1 MVKLLNHINTYQ
13 SEADYQN
20 DKSKN
25 FPNIS
30 YIQGSDEV
38 KWNKYDPYPRVIA
51 KYKFKVNSSKNCL
64 LSDEQVILKLN
75 RNFYCSNV
83 ISKENEHIINKQY
96 GSLRITYNKET
107 NEISSIWNE
116 HYPIDLC
123 VDELLRTKMNEIME
137 LN

>member
-1 MVKLLNHINTYQ
+1 MLGLFKRKEKEISKLEKIEERLHDELGIDLLNVN
-13 SEADYQN
+13 
-20 DKSKN
+20 
-25 FPNIS
+25 
-30 YIQGSDEV
+30 
-38 KWNKYDPYPRVIA
+38 PRVTA

-64 LSDEQVILKLN
+64 LSDEQVQKEGVSNQIN
-75 RNFYCSNV
+75 SNV
-83 ISKENEHIINKQY
+83 ISKENDHIINKQY

-123 VDELLRTKMNEIME
+123 INELLRTKMNEIME

>member
-1 MVKLLNHINTYQ
+1 MLGLFKRKEKEISKLEKIEERLHDELGIDLLNVN
-13 SEADYQN
+13 
-20 DKSKN
+20 
-25 FPNIS
+25 
-30 YIQGSDEV
+30 
-38 KWNKYDPYPRVIA
+38 PRVIA
-51 KYKFKVNSSKNCL
+51 KYKFKVNPSKNSL

-83 ISKENEHIINKQY
+83 ISKENDHIINKQY
-96 GSLRITYNKET
+96 GSLRITYNKEK

-123 VDELLRTKMNEIME
+123 INELLRTKMNEIME

>member
-1 MVKLLNHINTYQ
+1 MLELFKKKEKEVSNFERIKERLHDELGIDLLNVN
-13 SEADYQN
+13 
-20 DKSKN
+20 
-25 FPNIS
+25 
-30 YIQGSDEV
+30 
-38 KWNKYDPYPRVIA
+38 PRVIA

-83 ISKENEHIINKQY
+83 ISKENDHIINKQY
-96 GSLRITYNKET
+96 GSLRITYNKVK

-116 HYPIDLC
+116 HYPMNLC
-123 VDELLRTKMNEIME
+123 IDELLRTKMNEIME

>member
-1 MVKLLNHINTYQ
+1 MLELFKRKEKEVSNFERIKERLHDELGIDLLNVN
-13 SEADYQN
+13 
-20 DKSKN
+20 
-25 FPNIS
+25 
-30 YIQGSDEV
+30 
-38 KWNKYDPYPRVIA
+38 PRVIA

-83 ISKENEHIINKQY
+83 ISKENEYIINKQY
-96 GSLRITYNKET
+96 GSLRITYNKVK

-116 HYPIDLC
+116 HYPMNLC
-123 VDELLRTKMNEIME
+123 IDELLRTKMNEIME

>member
-1 MVKLLNHINTYQ
+1 MLELFKRKEKEVSNFERIKERLHDELGIDLLNVN
-13 SEADYQN
+13 
-20 DKSKN
+20 
-25 FPNIS
+25 
-30 YIQGSDEV
+30 
-38 KWNKYDPYPRVIA
+38 PRVIA

-83 ISKENEHIINKQY
+83 ISKENEYIISKQY
-96 GSLRITYNKET
+96 GSLRITYNKAK

-116 HYPIDLC
+116 HYPMNLC
-123 VDELLRTKMNEIME
+123 IDELLRTKMNEIME

>member
-1 MVKLLNHINTYQ
+1 MLGLFKRKEKEISKLEKIEERLHDELGIDLLNVN
-13 SEADYQN
+13 
-20 DKSKN
+20 
-25 FPNIS
+25 
-30 YIQGSDEV
+30 
-38 KWNKYDPYPRVIA
+38 PRVIA
-51 KYKFKVNSSKNCL
+51 KYKCKVNSSKKCL

-96 GSLRITYNKET
+96 GSLRITYNKEK

-123 VDELLRTKMNEIME
+123 INELLRTKMNEIME

>member
-1 MVKLLNHINTYQ
+1 MLELFKRKEKEVSNFERIKERLHDELGIDLLNVN
-13 SEADYQN
+13 
-20 DKSKN
+20 
-25 FPNIS
+25 
-30 YIQGSDEV
+30 
-38 KWNKYDPYPRVIA
+38 PRVIA

-83 ISKENEHIINKQY
+83 ISKENEYIISKQY
-96 GSLRITYNKET
+96 GSLRITYNKVK

-116 HYPIDLC
+116 HYPMNLC
-123 VDELLRTKMNEIME
+123 IDELLRTKMNEIME

>member
-1 MVKLLNHINTYQ
+1 MLELFKRKEKEVSNFERIKERLHDELGIDLLNVN
-13 SEADYQN
+13 
-20 DKSKN
+20 
-25 FPNIS
+25 
-30 YIQGSDEV
+30 
-38 KWNKYDPYPRVIA
+38 PRVIA

-83 ISKENEHIINKQY
+83 ISKENEYIISKQY
-96 GSLRITYNKET
+96 GSLRITYNKVK

-116 HYPIDLC
+116 HYPINLC

>member
-1 MVKLLNHINTYQ
+1 MLELFKRKEKEVSNFERIKERLHDELGIDLLNVN
-13 SEADYQN
+13 
-20 DKSKN
+20 
-25 FPNIS
+25 
-30 YIQGSDEV
+30 
-38 KWNKYDPYPRVIA
+38 PRVIA

-83 ISKENEHIINKQY
+83 ISKENEYIISKQY
-96 GSLRITYNKET
+96 GSLRITYNKVK

-116 HYPIDLC
+116 HYPMSLYI
-123 VDELLRTKMNEIME
+123 DELLKAKMNEIME